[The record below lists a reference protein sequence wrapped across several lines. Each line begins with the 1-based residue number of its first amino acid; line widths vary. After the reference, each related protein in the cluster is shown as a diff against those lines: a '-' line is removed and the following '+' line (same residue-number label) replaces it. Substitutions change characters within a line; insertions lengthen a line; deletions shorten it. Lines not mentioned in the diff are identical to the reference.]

1 MQTIVTLSRGW
12 TFRPPILLCGGPLTF
27 IPALRKAFAD
37 YLQIAE
43 SDFIL
48 PAGGNLL
55 PALGCALCADENQV
69 TSLSRLS
76 QAIARHNDTPRQAS
90 LPPLFAS
97 AQEYERWQA
106 EKARYNWPS
115 RPLAPGHQQAVLGI
129 DSGSTTTKIVAVAP
143 DGAILFTHYAP
154 NLGNPIEA
162 VRQGLAELKKQCDD
176 RQTRLDI
183 IGSCSTGYGEEL
195 IKAAFALDG
204 SMIET
209 MAHYKAARQME
220 PEVSFILD
228 IGGQDMKA
236 IFVKQ
241 GAIIRMELNEA
252 CSSGCGSFIETFAR
266 TLGYKVSD
274 FAQAACTASRPCDLG
289 TRCTVFMNS
298 KIKQVLREGATIA
311 DIAAGLSYSVVKNCL
326 YKVLKLKHSK
336 ELGDTLVVQGGTMHN
351 DAIVRAF
358 ELETGR
364 QVARSNHPELMGAY
378 GCALQALERQS
389 APRTLDSLLASTGYT
404 SRQIQCGGCE
414 NRCFVCRYTFPN
426 GNTFYSGNKCERI
439 FTNRGESENP
449 GQNIYP
455 YKYRLLFDRATP
467 EQGSPVVGIPRVLNL
482 YENYPFWHALFTR
495 CGIRVVLSDL
505 STFVSYEK
513 ALHTVMSDNICFPA
527 KLVHSHIQNLVQKKV
542 DRIFLPYVVY
552 EHESDEKMSNS
563 YTCPIVA
570 GYSDVI
576 RSAMSPDIPVDSPAI
591 TFADID
597 LLTKQCTRYLAT
609 LGIPHEQAR
618 EAVKQA
624 WQAQRQYNIDIRQKA
639 KAIVRE
645 SRQKGEPVI
654 LLAGR
659 PYHTDPLVQH
669 KLSEMIANLGVNVIS
684 DDIVRGDDGI
694 DTHDTYLVKQWAYMN
709 RILKAAEW
717 VARQGNDIHFVQMTS
732 FGCGPDAFL
741 LDEIR
746 DILHRNGKPFT
757 LLKIDDVNN
766 IGSLK
771 LRVRSLVESLR
782 QNNRPVTTEAFRT
795 TRVFHKADRHRK
807 IIAPFMSEY
816 VTPMLVPLFKLSGYD
831 IEVLPPSDAA
841 SAETGLK
848 YANNEVCYPATLIV
862 GDIIKALKSGRY
874 DFDHTAVAITQTGG
888 QCRATNYLALI
899 KRAMLDAGF
908 GHVPV
913 VTLGLGRKAVNEQE
927 GFELTWGKILPVA
940 LNALLYTD
948 TISKFYH
955 ASVVREREPG
965 AAARLRDQYLAMA
978 EKPILDNTPSLLV
991 EYAAR
996 AARDF
1001 NGICLDKTCPRVGVV
1016 GEIFL
1021 KFNSFAHQ
1029 HVVRVLTEQGIEVA
1043 PPLLLP
1049 FFMQGFVNRDNKES
1063 MYLSKQHI
1071 PHFLSRMAYR
1081 LIDKRI
1087 AQFNRT
1093 GSEFRYF
1100 VPFSDIY
1107 EEAANTRGVV
1117 SGAAQFGEGWL
1128 LPAEIIE
1135 FTKQGIHNVISLQPF
1150 GCIANHIVSKGIE
1163 KRLRMLYPELNL
1175 LSLDFDSGV
1184 SSVNVTNRLLLFTH
1198 HLRA

>member
-1 MQTIVTLSRGW
+1 
-12 TFRPPILLCGGPLTF
+12 
-27 IPALRKAFAD
+27 
-37 YLQIAE
+37 
-43 SDFIL
+43 
-48 PAGGNLL
+48 
-55 PALGCALCADENQV
+55 
-69 TSLSRLS
+69 
-76 QAIARHNDTPRQAS
+76 
-90 LPPLFAS
+90 
-97 AQEYERWQA
+97 
-106 EKARYNWPS
+106 
-115 RPLAPGHQQAVLGI
+115 
-129 DSGSTTTKIVAVAP
+129 
-143 DGAILFTHYAP
+143 
-154 NLGNPIEA
+154 
-162 VRQGLAELKKQCDD
+162 
-176 RQTRLDI
+176 
-183 IGSCSTGYGEEL
+183 
-195 IKAAFALDG
+195 
-204 SMIET
+204 
-209 MAHYKAARQME
+209 
-220 PEVSFILD
+220 
-228 IGGQDMKA
+228 
-236 IFVKQ
+236 
-241 GAIIRMELNEA
+241 
-252 CSSGCGSFIETFAR
+252 
-266 TLGYKVSD
+266 
-274 FAQAACTASRPCDLG
+274 
-289 TRCTVFMNS
+289 
-298 KIKQVLREGATIA
+298 
-311 DIAAGLSYSVVKNCL
+311 
-326 YKVLKLKHSK
+326 
-336 ELGDTLVVQGGTMHN
+336 
-351 DAIVRAF
+351 
-358 ELETGR
+358 
-364 QVARSNHPELMGAY
+364 
-378 GCALQALERQS
+378 
-389 APRTLDSLLASTGYT
+389 
-404 SRQIQCGGCE
+404 
-414 NRCFVCRYTFPN
+414 
-426 GNTFYSGNKCERI
+426 
-439 FTNRGESENP
+439 
-449 GQNIYP
+449 
-455 YKYRLLFDRATP
+455 
-467 EQGSPVVGIPRVLNL
+467 
-482 YENYPFWHALFTR
+482 
-495 CGIRVVLSDL
+495 
-505 STFVSYEK
+505 
-513 ALHTVMSDNICFPA
+513 
-527 KLVHSHIQNLVQKKV
+527 
-542 DRIFLPYVVY
+542 
-552 EHESDEKMSNS
+552 
-563 YTCPIVA
+563 
-570 GYSDVI
+570 
-576 RSAMSPDIPVDSPAI
+576 
-591 TFADID
+591 
-597 LLTKQCTRYLAT
+597 
-609 LGIPHEQAR
+609 
-618 EAVKQA
+618 
-624 WQAQRQYNIDIRQKA
+624 
-639 KAIVRE
+639 
-645 SRQKGEPVI
+645 
-654 LLAGR
+654 
-659 PYHTDPLVQH
+659 
-669 KLSEMIANLGVNVIS
+669 MIANLGVNVIS

-795 TRVFHKADRHRK
+795 TRVFHKSDRRRK

-816 VTPMLVPLFKLSGYD
+816 ITPMLVPLFKLSGYD
-831 IEVLPPSDAA
+831 VEVLPPSDAA

-862 GDIIKALKSGRY
+862 GDIIKALESGRY
-874 DFDHTAVAITQTGG
+874 DLDHTAVAITQTGG

-927 GFELTWGKILPVA
+927 GFELKWGKILSVA